1 VKRFAVLLLALAPMV
16 AAVAASGS
24 SVTIH
29 NGSSWAIHELYLS
42 PSDDEAWGPDQLGS
56 EVIASD
62 GRYTLNGIPCDEY
75 DVRLVDEDGDEC
87 VIGGVGL
94 CAANDVWTIND
105 EDLLECQFGE

>member
-1 VKRFAVLLLALAPMV
+1 MRLAILLLALLATT
-16 AAVAASGS
+16 AALAASGS

-29 NGSSWAIHELYLS
+29 NGSSWGIHELYLS

-56 EVIASD
+56 EIIDSD
-62 GRYTLNGIPCDEY
+62 GRFTLNSIPCNEY

-94 CAANDVWTIND
+94 CADNDVWTISD
-105 EDLLECQFGE
+105 EDLLACEFGE

>member
-1 VKRFAVLLLALAPMV
+1 MRIAVLLLALAPL
-16 AAVAASGS
+16 AAANAASKS

-42 PSDDEAWGPDQLGS
+42 PSDQDAWGPDQLGS
-56 EVIASD
+56 EIIESD

-87 VIGGVGL
+87 VVREVDL
-94 CAANDVWTIND
+94 CGDNATWRITD
-105 EDLLECQFGE
+105 EDLLACQVESE

>member
-1 VKRFAVLLLALAPMV
+1 MRIAILLLALAPM
-16 AAVAASGS
+16 AAATAASKS

-42 PSDDEAWGPDQLGS
+42 PSDEEAWGPDQLGS
-56 EVIASD
+56 EIIDSD
-62 GRYTLNGIPCDEY
+62 GRFTLNGIPCNEY

-87 VIGGVGL
+87 VVGGVGL
-94 CAANDVWTIND
+94 CADNDTWTISD